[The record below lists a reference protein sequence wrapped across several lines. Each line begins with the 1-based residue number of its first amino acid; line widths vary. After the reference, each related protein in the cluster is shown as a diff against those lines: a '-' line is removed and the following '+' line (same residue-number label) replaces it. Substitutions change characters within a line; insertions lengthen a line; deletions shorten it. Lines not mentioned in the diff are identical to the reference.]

1 MQYFL
6 LDKPYFMWYTNNIIK
21 REIIQ
26 MFTYSEE
33 LFSDLHKDAYGF
45 RPRGHKFDTSTPAE
59 KQVIWDETISDMYLS
74 MEAEKARTAEYL
86 EDFKAQV
93 EKVINVYGAED
104 REQALRWMTQED
116 TFYHSQDV
124 ESWVYDKGILFTDY
138 GKELV
143 KELMHIVDQVEDEE
157 YIYE

>member
-1 MQYFL
+1 
-6 LDKPYFMWYTNNIIK
+6 
-21 REIIQ
+21 
-26 MFTYSEE
+26 
-33 LFSDLHKDAYGF
+33 
-45 RPRGHKFDTSTPAE
+45 
-59 KQVIWDETISDMYLS
+59 

-143 KELMHIVDQVEDEE
+143 KELMDIVDQVEDEE